1 MKENEKHFEERQYVL
16 DFSAVKRKKK
26 LSGIMNSF
34 SDFQINRDK
43 LPWIK
48 MRMLLSM
55 E

>member
-1 MKENEKHFEERQYVL
+1 MKNFQRETKLPGNFCGQT
-16 DFSAVKRKKK
+16 KK

-34 SDFQINRDK
+34 SDFQFNGDK